1 MKDNGAGVNVTSDP
15 ASSLK
20 VSIIDSYAVVNETT
34 EASID
39 KDDDDDALKRSINDR
54 LDKMIEDSGA
64 RAAWSSSYNESS
76 SSLSPPLMV
85 VGLDSRSER
94 KIAPPLLVYEYKP
107 VTFTSNNMPPDLL
120 LRSPSETSNMGFTF
134 PLASSSQSADFEY
147 EDDEYDAAWEI
158 EDAAEELNAKPL
170 PRHERRKSQCGG
182 RVADD
187 AGDVPKNASI
197 ASCPCGVTEG
207 ETITIWG
214 PPIQSVH
221 SMSVTMT
228 THLTVVDNEQRKKK
242 MVLQL
247 PYNPSFQQLRRRAW
261 PLACILGPD
270 WGILCLTYFLVLAPS
285 SVWLALVTPRLHRAL
300 FGVGLASFLVVV
312 LALTFTAYSDPGTV
326 PKTTPGQLLLQK
338 KRIARAAE
346 LAERKKCK
354 DEAHY
359 RPGAAGAMALSR
371 FSSCS
376 ICNVLRD
383 YGTSH
388 CTSCNACCVDLDH
401 HCPWTGKC
409 IGKGNLKSFFVFVYS
424 LGVHIALVVTSTIA
438 LFATGKYI
446 QALPEGGI

>member
-1 MKDNGAGVNVTSDP
+1 MKDDGAGVNVTSDP

-39 KDDDDDALKRSINDR
+39 KDDNDDALKRSINDR

-64 RAAWSSSYNESS
+64 RAAWSSSNNESS

-107 VTFTSNNMPPDLL
+107 VTFISNNMSPDLL
-120 LRSPSETSNMGFTF
+120 LRSPSETATMGFTF
-134 PLASSSQSADFEY
+134 PSASSSQSVDFEY

-187 AGDVPKNASI
+187 AGDVTKNASI

-221 SMSVTMT
+221 SMSVTMK
-228 THLTVVDNEQRKKK
+228 THLTVVDNEQRKKRK
-242 MVLQL
+242 VLQL

-270 WGILCLTYFLVLAPS
+270 WCILCLTYFLVLAPS
-285 SVWLALVTPRLHRAL
+285 SVWLVLVTPRLHRAL
-300 FGVGLASFLVVV
+300 FGVGLASLLVVV
-312 LALTFTAYSDPGTV
+312 LSLACTACSDPGTV

-346 LAERKKCK
+346 LAE
-354 DEAHY
+354 
-359 RPGAAGAMALSR
+359 
-371 FSSCS
+371 
-376 ICNVLRD
+376 
-383 YGTSH
+383 
-388 CTSCNACCVDLDH
+388 
-401 HCPWTGKC
+401 
-409 IGKGNLKSFFVFVYS
+409 
-424 LGVHIALVVTSTIA
+424 
-438 LFATGKYI
+438 
-446 QALPEGGI
+446 

>member
-1 MKDNGAGVNVTSDP
+1 MRRDNGAGVNVTSVKED
-15 ASSLK
+15 AVDALK
-20 VSIIDSYAVVNETT
+20 VSIIDSTAVVNETT

-39 KDDDDDALKRSINDR
+39 KDDDDALKRSINDR
-54 LDKMIEDSGA
+54 LDKMIEESGA
-64 RAAWSSSYNESS
+64 RAIFWSLSNNESS
-76 SSLSPPLMV
+76 SSLSPPL
-85 VGLDSRSER
+85 S
-94 KIAPPLLVYEYKP
+94 APPLLVYEYKP
-107 VTFTSNNMPPDLL
+107 IKHMSNIMPPDLL
-120 LRSPSETSNMGFTF
+120 HPPSVTSTMGYTF
-134 PLASSSQSADFEY
+134 PLASSSQSVDFEY

-197 ASCPCGVTEG
+197 AFCPCGVTEG

-214 PPIQSVH
+214 PH
-221 SMSVTMT
+221 STVTMT
-228 THLTVVDNEQRKKK
+228 THLTVIDNEQRKKK
-242 MVLQL
+242 KALQL
-247 PYNPSFQQLRRRAW
+247 SYNPSFQQLRRRAW
-261 PLACILGPD
+261 PRACVLGPD
-270 WGILCLTYFLVLAPS
+270 YFILCLTYFLILSPS

-300 FGVGLASFLVVV
+300 FGVGLATLLVVV
-312 LALTFTAYSDPGTV
+312 LSLAFTAWSDPGTV
-326 PKTTPGQLLLQK
+326 PKQSPGQLLLQK

-409 IGKGNLKSFFVFVYS
+409 IGKGNLQSFFVFVYS
-424 LGVHIALVVTSTIA
+424 LGVHIALVVASTIA
-438 LFATGKYI
+438 LFASGKYK